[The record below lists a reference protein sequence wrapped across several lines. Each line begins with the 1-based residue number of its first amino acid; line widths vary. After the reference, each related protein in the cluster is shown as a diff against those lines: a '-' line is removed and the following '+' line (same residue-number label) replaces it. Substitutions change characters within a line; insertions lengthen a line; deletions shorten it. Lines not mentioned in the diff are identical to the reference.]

1 MDQVELDQEDMGLV
15 LVLARVEL
23 VQVVLVVVLELA
35 DKETPLELGMEASE
49 LGDWDPEV
57 QVRGLEDLEQAKVL
71 EPAKEMDTD
80 LEEATVVLL
89 VVCTLELEGRGQAR
103 NLPKQEQEAH

>member
-23 VQVVLVVVLELA
+23 VVLVVVLELA
-35 DKETPLELGMEASE
+35 DKETPLELGLEASE

>member
-35 DKETPLELGMEASE
+35 DKETPLELVGCMA
-49 LGDWDPEV
+49 
-57 QVRGLEDLEQAKVL
+57 
-71 EPAKEMDTD
+71 
-80 LEEATVVLL
+80 
-89 VVCTLELEGRGQAR
+89 
-103 NLPKQEQEAH
+103 